1 MNTIITANELKTKG
15 ISLLDQATADGEE
28 AMITVRGKAR
38 YVVLPVETY
47 NRLRECELDAALA
60 EVKRDLKEGKYVK
73 ESAQKHVKRLTRG

>member
-15 ISLLDQATADGEE
+15 ISLLDRATAGGEE